1 MGCGG
6 ISKRESVN
14 QNQNNIYNNNISRN
28 LNRTGTI
35 SMHGT
40 KTTSEVNDLYQRFI
54 RTPHEIQSFYDIET
68 KNDPVF
74 NTLKEK
80 EKKILADDLNNLR
93 SSFLYQFNQSL
104 NNIYAPFKEI
114 RNLIN
119 TLFQRENGEKA
130 FQEKI
135 EISVEEI
142 KKNENEC
149 RIDYLTIMLVGK
161 SGVGKSTLIN
171 EILKIKKAKEGT
183 GQFVTVKYQAYGS
196 DSIPFLRLVDTR
208 GIELNINY
216 GPYQVQSDA
225 ENFIRNQKATND
237 PNKFVQC
244 IWYCLTGDIFE
255 DSEIQLLNSLR
266 ATYGESRIPIIL
278 IYTQASDRRIISDMK
293 RYIQG
298 KNINVNFIEVLARR
312 KELVNGGYLE
322 PFGLGKLINE
332 TLNKYKN
339 AFQGEMFSV
348 ITESMSQKIS
358 KLIEEQNTLDK
369 DYIIRTMKMCF
380 INNFRFYPDKKVYI
394 RFIIHLLGY

>member
-1 MGCGG
+1 MGSGG
-6 ISKRESVN
+6 ISNRENVKH
-14 QNQNNIYNNNISRN
+14 SRN
-28 LNRTGTI
+28 LI
-35 SMHGT
+35 GT
-40 KTTSEVNDLYQRFI
+40 KTTTDINDLYQRFI

-80 EKKILADDLNNLR
+80 EKKILTDDLNNLR

-119 TLFQRENGEKA
+119 TLIQRENGEKA

-216 GPYQVQSDA
+216 GPYQVQKDA

-244 IWYCLTGDIFE
+244 IWYCLTGDRFE

-278 IYTQASDRRIISDMK
+278 IYTQASDRRIISGMK

-332 TLNKYKN
+332 TLNKCKN

-348 ITESMSQKIS
+348 ITESIKMIFYFFLEIIILMKKI
-358 KLIEEQNTLDK
+358 
-369 DYIIRTMKMCF
+369 
-380 INNFRFYPDKKVYI
+380 
-394 RFIIHLLGY
+394 